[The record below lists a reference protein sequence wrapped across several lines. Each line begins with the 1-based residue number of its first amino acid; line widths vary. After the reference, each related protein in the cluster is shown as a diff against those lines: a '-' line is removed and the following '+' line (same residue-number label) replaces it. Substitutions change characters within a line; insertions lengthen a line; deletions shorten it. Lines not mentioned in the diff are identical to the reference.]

1 MWDPGRPAHQV
12 GISTEHHLFTLSL
25 MPRAQGCLLILSEA
39 PHSLKDPQK
48 MRLGPAK
55 LALGAVGV
63 SSGELPGADGA
74 SWEWQ

>member
-1 MWDPGRPAHQV
+1 
-12 GISTEHHLFTLSL
+12 
-25 MPRAQGCLLILSEA
+25 
-39 PHSLKDPQK
+39 